1 MLILQRK
8 VGEALLIGEDIS
20 ITVVSLEGGRVRLAI
35 SAPEEVPILRSEL
48 VTAAKANQDS
58 AAEELAP
65 TELLGL
71 LGGMLKQP
79 PSFPHAPSSPEGKE
93 GNRL

>member
-8 VGEALLIGEDIS
+8 VGESLLIGEDIS

-35 SAPEEVPILRSEL
+35 SAPGDVPILRSEL
-48 VTAAKANQDS
+48 VTAAKANQAS
-58 AAEELAP
+58 AAEEVAP

-71 LGGMLKQP
+71 LSGVLEQ
-79 PSFPHAPSSPEGKE
+79 SPAEKEGK
-93 GNRL
+93 GS